1 MPELLPNWRSATAAD
16 GKEYYF
22 NELTG
27 ETSWTF
33 PTADAAP
40 AEVPPAASPAPP
52 ADLSQGG
59 ADALSV
65 AVDVAPPI
73 VQTFRAEADSP
84 ALGVASSLGGAGA
97 HTHGLGPTHGLGG
110 GLTFSTPNV
119 LKALEGKLFQ
129 LISLFLS
136 SFVLLL
142 VACIDYGGHKMY
154 VSGAG
159 DQPYPRSL
167 GAYSI
172 SVGMVSIGTIVGYFL
187 MARYKSAFLDSYEL
201 SIGSSSL
208 NAAQIVSTF
217 LFVWWFIAVG
227 ILTFHGPYTATSNA
241 YFSLWVSTAI
251 SMNLL
256 SRAYST
262 VQSKMDQFHTEVREH
277 VGVRSPLPTHTLPNA
292 PR

>member
-97 HTHGLGPTHGLGG
+97 HTHGLGPTLGLGG

-129 LISLFLS
+129 LICLFLS

-142 VACIDYGGHKMY
+142 VACIDYGGDTMY
-154 VSGAG
+154 VSGSAEQQYAPI
-159 DQPYPRSL
+159 QPRHTTRTC
-167 GAYSI
+167 
-172 SVGMVSIGTIVGYFL
+172 GM
-187 MARYKSAFLDSYEL
+187 
-201 SIGSSSL
+201 
-208 NAAQIVSTF
+208 
-217 LFVWWFIAVG
+217 
-227 ILTFHGPYTATSNA
+227 
-241 YFSLWVSTAI
+241 
-251 SMNLL
+251 
-256 SRAYST
+256 
-262 VQSKMDQFHTEVREH
+262 
-277 VGVRSPLPTHTLPNA
+277 
-292 PR
+292 

>member
-97 HTHGLGPTHGLGG
+97 HTHGLGPTLGLGG

-129 LISLFLS
+129 LICLFLS

-142 VACIDYGGHKMY
+142 VACIDYGGDTMY
-154 VSGAG
+154 VSGEGRAAVCPDPTPTYHKNVWYVRACVEEG
-159 DQPYPRSL
+159 VEE
-167 GAYSI
+167 GVAC
-172 SVGMVSIGTIVGYFL
+172 
-187 MARYKSAFLDSYEL
+187 K
-201 SIGSSSL
+201 
-208 NAAQIVSTF
+208 NAWYVPHALLHT
-217 LFVWWFIAVG
+217 
-227 ILTFHGPYTATSNA
+227 
-241 YFSLWVSTAI
+241 
-251 SMNLL
+251 NL
-256 SRAYST
+256 
-262 VQSKMDQFHTEVREH
+262 
-277 VGVRSPLPTHTLPNA
+277 
-292 PR
+292 

>member
-40 AEVPPAASPAPP
+40 AEHPPAASPAPP
-52 ADLSQGG
+52 ADLSQAG

-142 VACIDYGGHKMY
+142 VACIDYGGDTMY
-154 VSGAG
+154 VSGVKGEQQYAPI
-159 DQPYPRSL
+159 QPLHATPSYVPRPL
-167 GAYSI
+167 TYHALLH
-172 SVGMVSIGTIVGYFL
+172 TTRPL
-187 MARYKSAFLDSYEL
+187 TCHALLHTTRSY
-201 SIGSSSL
+201 IPH
-208 NAAQIVSTF
+208 A
-217 LFVWWFIAVG
+217 
-227 ILTFHGPYTATSNA
+227 LTY
-241 YFSLWVSTAI
+241 
-251 SMNLL
+251 
-256 SRAYST
+256 
-262 VQSKMDQFHTEVREH
+262 
-277 VGVRSPLPTHTLPNA
+277 HTLLHTNL
-292 PR
+292 